1 MEEKNNVRNWASDIG
16 TGTLLQAEKAARSPG
31 VYGPIALMPD
41 AHIGIGATVGSVIAT
56 KNKIIPAAVGVDLG
70 CGMIAIRLSMKQE
83 DLPDDLQMLIDK
95 LHWAI
100 PAGVGKA
107 RLAQSNTRIAK
118 RAEKWML
125 AHPNN
130 NLDFKSGLAETAL
143 NQLGTLG
150 SGNHFFEVCIDETGF
165 VWLVLHSGSRG
176 VGNKLASAHI
186 KIARNLHK
194 EFETHL
200 EDPNLAFFTQ
210 GTQEFEAYITDMLW
224 AQDYALE
231 NRELMMEAALDEFR
245 HVFPKFMVT
254 ATINCH
260 HNFAAIETH
269 EFGDVFEEVW
279 ITRKGA
285 IQAAVGDFGVIPGSM
300 ATGSYIVQGKGVA
313 ESYRSCSH
321 GAGRRM
327 SRTQAKKELTIES
340 LESRMEGKAWN
351 HNSKALLDEHPD
363 AYKDIVQ
370 VMEDQKDLVEV
381 VHVLTQVLNYKG
393 V

>member
-1 MEEKNNVRNWASDIG
+1 MEEKNGIRNWASDLDPN
-16 TGTLLQAEKAARSPG
+16 TLLQAEKAARSPG

-41 AHIGIGATVGSVIAT
+41 AHVGIGATVGSVIAT

-70 CGMIAIRLSMKQE
+70 CGMIATRLSIKQE
-83 DLPDDLQMLIDK
+83 DLPDNLDILIDK

-107 RLAQSNTRIAK
+107 RMHESNTKISSKA
-118 RAEKWML
+118 AKWMERR
-125 AHPNN
+125 PNQ
-130 NLDFKSGLAETAL
+130 NLDTKLRETAFT
-143 NQLGTLG
+143 QLGTLG
-150 SGNHFFEVCIDETGF
+150 SGNHFFEVCIDEVGY

-186 KIARNLHK
+186 KIARTLHK
-194 EFETHL
+194 EAGTFL
-200 EDPNLAFFTQ
+200 EDPDLAYFIQ
-210 GTQEFEAYITDMLW
+210 GTEMFQEYIWDMLW

-231 NRELMMEAALDEFR
+231 NRELMMESAMDEFYR
-245 HVFPKFMVT
+245 VFPHFMVT

-260 HNFAAIETH
+260 HNFAQEEIH
-269 EFGDVFEEVW
+269 DFGDGKFQQVW

-285 IQAAVGDFGVIPGSM
+285 IQAGVGDFGVIPGSM
-300 ATGSYIVQGKGVA
+300 ATGSYIVQGKGVS

-327 SRTQAKKELTIES
+327 SRTQAKRELTTES

-351 HNSKALLDEHPD
+351 KNSKALLDEHPD
-363 AYKDIVQ
+363 AYKDIAQ

-381 VHVLTQVLNYKG
+381 VHTLTQVLNYKG